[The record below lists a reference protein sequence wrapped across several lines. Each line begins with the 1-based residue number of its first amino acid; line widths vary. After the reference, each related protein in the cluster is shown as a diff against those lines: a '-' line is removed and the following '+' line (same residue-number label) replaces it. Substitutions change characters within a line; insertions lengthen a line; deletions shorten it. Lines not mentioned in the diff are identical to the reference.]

1 MGVAKLQETNPNFSD
16 GFKFLNN
23 VKMFQM
29 AVKSVNLNSFGKLA
43 ISSKENLLRH
53 GRRDAAVC
61 DRWV

>member
-29 AVKSVNLNSFGKLA
+29 SVKSVNLNSFGKSA
-43 ISSKENLLRH
+43 ISSFEKIFL
-53 GRRDAAVC
+53 GMDDVTRRK
-61 DRWV
+61 